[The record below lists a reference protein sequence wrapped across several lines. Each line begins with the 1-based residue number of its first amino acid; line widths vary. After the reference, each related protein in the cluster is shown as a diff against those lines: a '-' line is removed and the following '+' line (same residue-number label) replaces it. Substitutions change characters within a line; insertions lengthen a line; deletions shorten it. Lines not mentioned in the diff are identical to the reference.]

1 MSAKSCFKGFQLSIF
16 GFQLKRCLWHAY
28 NTQLLQKLTSTL
40 NSCFNIYEQRRVDGQ
55 NRSPITHNY
64 FIALFI
70 GILSIVGCENSAPK
84 RQVRYEWQ
92 TVMEGDWSS
101 HLYEVHFVSEKR
113 GWAVGN
119 AVDVTPGADFGE
131 GAESLIIHTNDGG
144 QTWHRQHSSVFNNPL
159 RNVYFR
165 SASEGWCIGE
175 GGTLIHTIDGGQ
187 TWQHIETGTENNL
200 HDLFIGNG
208 TGWIVGDWGTVLKT
222 TDNGQTFTQ
231 IDGQVFG
238 GNQSLKG
245 VHFIDENRGWIVT
258 YSPPTSTH
266 SEKAGY
272 IYQTTD
278 GGETWDVQFETEA
291 ALFNLHFI
299 DKQTGWVVGDKRSI
313 FATTDGGNTWN
324 FLTQGTNERH
334 KSSYGQ
340 PDYLGNEPLHTFTL
354 YDIDFVDTQNGWIVG
369 DLGVILH
376 TSSGGKEKWKHQR
389 GGPRFHNS
397 ADAVLL
403 GVDFVSKQIGW
414 AVGENGTILHTRN
427 GGVTWESQSSPSH
440 LLVGICAISPDEGYV
455 VGDRGTILRTENGG
469 GVWRAQD
476 SRTTE
481 CFGATHFASA
491 QIGWAVA
498 EAGVVL
504 HTRNGGS
511 VWQRQVSGTQQDLL
525 GVFFADEKNG
535 WCVGSGGEIIHTND
549 GGKTWRRQKSG
560 THWNLFDVHFTSKR
574 RGWAVGLNGTMLATV
589 DGGTH
594 WKLSPLSER
603 YPSFLL
609 DAVMFV
615 TPEIGWVVGLDLR
628 SLGMDGLILHTE
640 NGGKTWQRQES
651 HTRNFLDDVFF
662 ISETEGWIVGKE
674 GLVLHTIDGGQ
685 NWRPQHTD
693 TKTDLKAIYVSN
705 TDSGWAV
712 GQNGTILRYEAVP

>member
-1 MSAKSCFKGFQLSIF
+1 MSAKSFFSGFQFSVF
-16 GFQLKRCLWHAY
+16 SFQLKRCLWHAH
-28 NTQLLQKLTSTL
+28 NTQPLQKLTDNPFL
-40 NSCFNIYEQRRVDGQ
+40 
-55 NRSPITHNY
+55 ITNNY
-64 FIALFI
+64 FILTLISILF
-70 GILSIVGCENSAPK
+70 IVGCEQTASQ
-84 RQVRYEWQ
+84 RQVRYEWK

-101 HLYEVHFVSEKR
+101 HLYDIHFISEKQ

-119 AVDVTPGADFGE
+119 AIDVIPGADFGE

-144 QTWHRQHSSVFNNPL
+144 QTWHKQHGGVFNKPL
-159 RNVYFR
+159 RKVHFR
-165 SASEGWCIGE
+165 SASDGWCVGE
-175 GGTLIHTIDGGQ
+175 SGVLIRTIDGGQ

-200 HDLFIGNG
+200 HDLFIGDR
-208 TGWIVGDWGTVLKT
+208 TGWIVGDWGTVLKS
-222 TDNGQTFTQ
+222 TDNGQTFTK
-231 IDGQVFG
+231 IDAKAFDGK
-238 GNQSLKG
+238 SLKG
-245 VHFIDENRGWIVT
+245 VHFVDENRGWIVT
-258 YSPPTSTH
+258 YNTLTPTKSGN
-266 SEKAGY
+266 AGY
-272 IYQTTD
+272 IYRTTD
-278 GGETWDVQFETEA
+278 GGETWEVQFETEA

-299 DKQTGWVVGDKRSI
+299 DKQTGWVVGDRRSV
-313 FATTDGGNTWN
+313 FATIDGGNRWDFVTRD
-324 FLTQGTNERH
+324 TNERH
-334 KSSYGQ
+334 KKSYGQ

-354 YDIDFVDTQNGWIVG
+354 YDIDFVDAQNGWIVG

-440 LLVGICAISPDEGYV
+440 LLVGVCATSPDEGYV
-455 VGDRGTILRTENGG
+455 VGDRGAILRTEDG
-469 GVWRAQD
+469 GVKWRAQD

-481 CFGATHFASA
+481 CFGATHFVSP

-504 HTRNGGS
+504 HTINGGS

-525 GVFFADEKNG
+525 SVFFADEKHG
-535 WCVGSGGEIIHTND
+535 WCVGSGGEIIHTDD
-549 GGKTWRRQKSG
+549 GGKTWQQQKSG
-560 THWNLFDVHFTSKR
+560 TSWNLFDVHFTSKQ
-574 RGWAVGLNGTMLATV
+574 RGWAVGLNGTMLSTV
-589 DGGTH
+589 NGGAN
-594 WKLSPLSER
+594 WKLSSLSGR
-603 YPSFLL
+603 YPSFFL
-609 DAVMFV
+609 DAVTFI

-651 HTRNFLDDVFF
+651 YTGNFLDDVFF

-674 GLVLHTIDGGQ
+674 GLVLHTKDSGQ
-685 NWRPQHTD
+685 NWRPQHTN
-693 TKTDLKAIYVSN
+693 TKTDLKAIYISSK
-705 TDSGWAV
+705 DSGWVV

>member
-1 MSAKSCFKGFQLSIF
+1 MSAKSFFNGSQFSVF
-16 GFQLKRCLWHAY
+16 SFQLKRCLWHAH
-28 NTQLLQKLTSTL
+28 NTQLLQKLTVTL
-40 NSCFNIYEQRRVDGQ
+40 NSCFNTYEQRRVDGQ
-55 NRSPITHNY
+55 NRRLITHNY
-64 FIALFI
+64 FIVLFI
-70 GILSIVGCENSAPK
+70 SILFLVGCEQTASK
-84 RQVRYEWQ
+84 SQVRYEWK

-101 HLYEVHFVSEKR
+101 HLYGVHFISEKQ

-119 AVDVTPGADFGE
+119 AVDITPGADFDE

-144 QTWHRQHSSVFNNPL
+144 QTWRRQHSGVFNKPL
-159 RNVYFR
+159 RRVYFR
-165 SASEGWCIGE
+165 SASEGWCVGE
-175 GGTLIHTIDGGQ
+175 GGILIHTTDGGQ
-187 TWQHIETGTENNL
+187 TWSHIETGTENNL
-200 HDLFIGNG
+200 HDLFIGER

-222 TDNGQTFTQ
+222 TDSGQTFTQ
-231 IDGQVFG
+231 VDGEVFDEK
-238 GNQSLKG
+238 SLKG
-245 VHFIDENRGWIVT
+245 IHFVDENQGWIVT
-258 YSPPTSTH
+258 YNTPTSTN
-266 SEKAGY
+266 SGDAGY
-272 IYQTTD
+272 IYRTTD
-278 GGETWDVQFETEA
+278 GGETWEVQFATEA

-299 DKQTGWVVGDKRSI
+299 DKQTGWVVGDRRSV
-313 FATTDGGNTWN
+313 FVTTDGGDTWA
-324 FLTQGTNERH
+324 FVTRGTNERH

-354 YDIDFVDTQNGWIVG
+354 YDIDFVDAQNGWVVG

-403 GVDFVSKQIGW
+403 GVDFISKHIGW

-440 LLVGICAISPDEGYV
+440 LLVGVCAISPDEGYV
-455 VGDRGTILRTENGG
+455 VGDRGAILRTEDG
-469 GVWRAQD
+469 GVVWSAQD

-481 CFGATHFASA
+481 CFGATHFVSA
-491 QIGWAVA
+491 EIGWAVA

-504 HTRNGGS
+504 QTTNGGS
-511 VWQRQVSGTQQDLL
+511 VWQRQVSETQQDLL
-525 GVFFADEKNG
+525 GVFFTDKKNG

-549 GGKTWRRQKSG
+549 GGKTWQQQKSG
-560 THWNLFDVHFTSKR
+560 TSWNLFDVHFTSTQ
-574 RGWAVGLNGTMLATV
+574 RGWAVGLNGTMLSTV
-589 DGGTH
+589 DGGAN
-594 WKLSPLSER
+594 WKLSSVSGR
-603 YPSFLL
+603 YPAFFL
-609 DAVMFV
+609 DAVTFV

-651 HTRNFLDDVFF
+651 YTGNFLDDVFF

-674 GLVLHTIDGGQ
+674 GLVLHTKDGGQ

-693 TKTDLKAIYVSN
+693 TKTDLKAIYISSR
-705 TDSGWAV
+705 DSGWVV
-712 GQNGTILRYEAVP
+712 GQNGTILRYEATP